1 MREILN
7 TNMCKIYVNYKSLF
21 IERQCYIFTSLAQG
35 CCAVAASPRENRSN
49 NMSTLVNMI
58 SCVLNMA
65 AEGNVNVKN
74 LAQTL
79 VQNLAF

>member
-1 MREILN
+1 MREVLN
-7 TNMCKIYVNYKSLF
+7 INMCKVYVNYRSLF

-35 CCAVAASPRENRSN
+35 SCAVAASPQENRSN

-58 SCVLNMA
+58 SCLLNMA
-65 AEGNVNVKN
+65 VEGNVNVKN